1 MGPRRASSSSVES
14 WKAVEEN
21 MMMPPPKMIPSNRR
35 RPPLPVPGK
44 ETEGG
49 SDLYEGLKRMP
60 RGRLDDQRGLE
71 INGEL
76 PDFLKK
82 ESRGQDRYRQL
93 DSRASEPFRPDN
105 NRQEL

>member
-1 MGPRRASSSSVES
+1 
-14 WKAVEEN
+14 
-21 MMMPPPKMIPSNRR
+21 MMPPPKRIPSNRR

-49 SDLYEGLKRMP
+49 SDLYEGLKRMT

-105 NRQEL
+105 SRPELASRFSGPAGYGKNYLES